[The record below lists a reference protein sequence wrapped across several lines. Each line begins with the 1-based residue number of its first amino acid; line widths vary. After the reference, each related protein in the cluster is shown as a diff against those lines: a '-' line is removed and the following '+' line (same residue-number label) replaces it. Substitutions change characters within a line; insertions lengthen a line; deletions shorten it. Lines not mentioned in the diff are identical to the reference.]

1 LDSQNHRRSND
12 RIDPNFPRGSVHRS
26 ATGGQVNATP
36 NDVYLSRRNIEPT
49 GTDQLWQ
56 MIHRGSMPQLVASD
70 NDWEAFYSSYVA
82 TYIDRDVNQLSNISN
97 KGDFIAFM
105 GAVAARSGELL
116 NYDSLARD
124 CSVSSSTARRWMQIL
139 ETSGLILLVQPYS
152 NNHLKRIIKT
162 PKIYF
167 HDTGLMAYL
176 TRWIT
181 PETIR
186 NGAKAGQFFETWVV
200 SEIAKS
206 FLNAGKSIR
215 DIYFYRDT
223 DQREIDLVLEIG
235 RALYPIEIKMT
246 AKPQKKMAA
255 AFRLLEPVIEAGD
268 LEFGEGAIINQY
280 PELMYLEEKVRSIP
294 VGYL

>member
-1 LDSQNHRRSND
+1 MKEHRNDLDSQSHRRSND
-12 RIDPNFPRGSVHRS
+12 RIDPIFPRGFVHRS

-36 NDVYLSRRNIEPT
+36 NDVYLSLRNIEPT
-49 GTDQLWQ
+49 GSDQLWQ
-56 MIHRGSMPQLVASD
+56 MIHLGSMPQLVASD
-70 NDWEAFYSSYVA
+70 NDWEAFYSSYVS
-82 TYIDRDVNQLSNISN
+82 TYIDRDVNQLSNIAN

-105 GAVAARSGELL
+105 VAVAARSGELL

-124 CSVSSSTARRWMQIL
+124 CAVSSSTTRRWMQIL

-181 PETIR
+181 PETIQ

-206 FLNAGKSIR
+206 FLNAGKSMR
-215 DIYFYRDT
+215 DIYFIGT
-223 DQREIDLVLEIG
+223 PIREKSSWCWRSDVHST
-235 RALYPIEIKMT
+235 RS
-246 AKPQKKMAA
+246 
-255 AFRLLEPVIEAGD
+255 RL
-268 LEFGEGAIINQY
+268 
-280 PELMYLEEKVRSIP
+280 R
-294 VGYL
+294 